1 MTQFQQPPDSP
12 GSPVGGPAGI
22 PPGIHRPPP
31 WSTAAISGFVLSL
44 LGCLGITAILGLIL
58 GITGIATT
66 RGGRRRGLGLAIA
79 AIPISLVTGALSI
92 VVGMGMLMGISF
104 GTLAARLPEVFEAD
118 SSTMDAAVL
127 ALREIGSEDF
137 NATVSTETVRSWL
150 EQVAVKHGKLVE
162 VVKLTPPGPTTSSDG
177 KTFSVE
183 AKFVNGPA
191 NITISFGLENY
202 RIKLHDIEVDG
213 VSPRDLE

>member
-1 MTQFQQPPDSP
+1 MTQFQQPPYGP

-31 WSTAAISGFVLSL
+31 WSAAAISGFVLSL

-92 VVGMGMLMGISF
+92 VLGMAMLMGISF

-118 SSTMDAAVL
+118 SSTMDVAVD
-127 ALREIGSEDF
+127 ALREIGSDDF
-137 NATVSTETVRSWL
+137 NETVSTETIRSWL
-150 EQVAVKHGKLVE
+150 GQVAVKHGKLVE
-162 VVKLTPPGPTTSSDG
+162 LVKPTPPGPTAPSDG
-177 KTFSVE
+177 KTFSME

-191 NITISFGLENY
+191 NITVTFGLENY
-202 RIKLHDIEVDG
+202 RIKLHDIQVDG

>member
-1 MTQFQQPPDSP
+1 MTQFQQPPLSP
-12 GSPVGGPAGI
+12 GSPMGGPTGI

-31 WSTAAISGFVLSL
+31 WSAAAISGFVLSL

-92 VVGMGMLMGISF
+92 VVGMGMLLAISA
-104 GTLAARLPEVFEAD
+104 GALAERLPEVFEAD
-118 SSTMDAAVL
+118 SSTMDAAVD
-127 ALREIGSEDF
+127 ALREIGSDDF
-137 NATVSTETVRSWL
+137 NATVSTEMVRGWL

-162 VVKLTPPGPTTSSDG
+162 VIGPAPPGTTTSSDG

-183 AKFVNGPA
+183 AKFVNGRA
-191 NITISFGLENY
+191 NITISFGLEDY
-202 RIKLHDIEVDG
+202 RIKLHDIQVDG